1 MVVHKT
7 RQFLFFL
14 GGGVIFLNFLC
25 FIIEWSQNCF
35 QLFFKQIL
43 LELIQQPQKLYVDK
57 QEWEANAL

>member
-7 RQFLFFL
+7 RQFLFF